1 MAPCFP
7 HASLRTLPCRAPL
20 LCAHRICPPLCQLL
34 QTALRPVRAP
44 LSARAPHPCTRAPQ
58 VGSGVH
64 NCLEWELLWLL
75 PLKRLAKD
83 IFHGR
88 AAPRDWAP
96 ILPTIYRPVS

>member
-1 MAPCFP
+1 MGANPTP
-7 HASLRTLPCRAPL
+7 TPTPN
-20 LCAHRICPPLCQLL
+20 PD
-34 QTALRPVRAP
+34 
-44 LSARAPHPCTRAPQ
+44 Q
-58 VGSGVH
+58 VSSGVH